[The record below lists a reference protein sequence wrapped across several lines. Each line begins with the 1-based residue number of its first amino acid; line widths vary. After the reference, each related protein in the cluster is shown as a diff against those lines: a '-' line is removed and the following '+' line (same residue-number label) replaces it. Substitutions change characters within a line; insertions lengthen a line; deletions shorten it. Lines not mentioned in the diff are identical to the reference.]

1 MNRRIIRYQESDA
14 IDTATND
21 KDSAITLSFW
31 KTPIMQDGGRISAAI
46 EILSDVVASRS
57 SVKVAVRKWNKGA
70 RYAGSKD
77 RAWIAGLVLDAL
89 RRKNSASWL
98 MKSDNP
104 RGIVLGTLRLVWK
117 WNSNEIQKAFAD
129 TYAPSIPLTEQEKSC
144 LDENTIEDGPAYVQG
159 DYPKWLND
167 RVLRV
172 FQSDAVSE
180 CQAFARRAGVGLR
193 VNTLKFSEEHKSKLL
208 AASNGE
214 SSELLKHA
222 FRIPAPDPWT
232 KDTSLERIP
241 AYSKGLVEVQDEGSQ
256 ISACATNAKPGE
268 NVLDYCAGAGGK
280 TLALSAMM
288 SNEGTIYAHD
298 RDSRRLTML
307 VPRLRK
313 SGATIIRM
321 INTAHRQ
328 LMEDQ
333 RGKFDCVLAD
343 VPCTGTGTWR
353 RKPESKWLVSE
364 TALSKR
370 ISAQNQILRDSA
382 QFVKP
387 KGRLVYVVCSFLLE
401 EGEDRIEEF
410 LSVHSEFKPID
421 AAGEAI
427 ASGQLTEF
435 GEQSVRGN
443 QTNFGGVRLTPRR
456 ANTDGFFFAVLQRQG
471 SE

>member
-1 MNRRIIRYQESDA
+1 
-14 IDTATND
+14 
-21 KDSAITLSFW
+21 
-31 KTPIMQDGGRISAAI
+31 MQDGGRISAAI
-46 EILSDVVASRS
+46 EILSDVIASRS

-98 MKSDNP
+98 MKSDNA
-104 RGIVLGTLRLVWK
+104 RSIVLGTLRLVWK
-117 WNSNEIQKAFAD
+117 WSSNEIQKAFTD
-129 TYAPSIPLTEQEKSC
+129 TYAPSTPLTEQEKSC
-144 LDENTIEDGPAYVQG
+144 LDDKRIENAPEYVQG
-159 DYPKWLND
+159 DYPEWLNE

-180 CQAFARRAGVGLR
+180 CQAFAHRAGVGLR
-193 VNTLKFSEEHKSKLL
+193 INTLKCSQEHKSKLF
-208 AASNGE
+208 ANANGE

-222 FRIPAPDPWT
+222 LRIPAPDPWT
-232 KDTSLERIP
+232 RDTSLERIP

-256 ISACATNAKPGE
+256 ISACACNAKPGE

-298 RDSRRLTML
+298 RDSRRLTMML
-307 VPRLRK
+307 PRLKK
-313 SGATIIRM
+313 SGATNIKIID
-321 INTAHRQ
+321 TANRP
-328 LMEDQ
+328 LMEGQ
-333 RGKFDCVLAD
+333 LGKFDCVLAD

-370 ISAQNQILRDSA
+370 ISAQNQILRESA
-382 QFVKP
+382 KYVKP
-387 KGRLVYVVCSFLLE
+387 NGRLVYVVCSFLME

-410 LSVHSEFKPID
+410 LSVNSEFKHID

-427 ASGQLTEF
+427 ASGQLTEL
-435 GEQSVRGN
+435 GEKSVRDN